1 MYTFEVK
8 FWDLDSN
15 FLCVEVV
22 AHDWREAQRIVGEL
36 DDTSGVEGCVLLSA
50 KITTDEHGIK
60 ENTRLILRE
69 AERD

>member
-8 FWDLDSN
+8 FWDLDGN

-22 AHDWREAQRIVGEL
+22 AHDWREAQRIVEEL

-50 KITTDEHGIK
+50 KITNDEHGIK